1 MPNTPSHEPVAQTMD
16 AGLSELKN
24 AARNIIYIRVVICI
38 PVMHDICSISM
49 KKHPEK
55 RFWEIDFLR
64 GLAII
69 MMIVFHLLYDLT
81 YFGGYNLNLHSGFW
95 LYFARA
101 AATIFIFLVG
111 VSLTLSFSRTK
122 KIQNPV
128 QKLYLKY
135 LKRGLRI
142 FSWGLIITLMTWIF
156 LRDGFVLFGIL
167 HLIGISI
174 ILAYPFLKLRY
185 WNLLPGIAFISIGIY
200 LKNFTFGFPW
210 LVWLGFT
217 PDYFY
222 SVDYFPIFPWFGVVL
237 IGVFF
242 GNLLYPDYTRK
253 FKLYDLSNFN
263 FIGLF
268 CLIGRYS
275 LIIYLIHQPILI
287 ILLHL
292 LGIVDIDLYFH

>member
-1 MPNTPSHEPVAQTMD
+1 MKH
-16 AGLSELKN
+16 
-24 AARNIIYIRVVICI
+24 NIYQGRICI
-38 PVMHDICSISM
+38 PGMHDISSISM
-49 KKHPEK
+49 NKHPEK

-111 VSLTLSFSRTK
+111 VSLTLSFSRSE
-122 KIQNPV
+122 KIQNLRK
-128 QKLYLKY
+128 KLYLKY

-156 LRDGFVLFGIL
+156 LGDGFVLFGIL

-185 WNLLPGIAFISIGIY
+185 WNLLLGIAFIALGIH

-210 LVWLGFT
+210 LVWLGFM
-217 PDYFY
+217 PDHFY
-222 SVDYFPIFPWFGVVL
+222 TVDYFPIFPWFGVVL
-237 IGVFF
+237 IGMFF

-253 FKLYDLSNFN
+253 FNLYDLSNFN

-268 CLIGRYS
+268 CLLGRYS
-275 LIIYLIHQPILI
+275 LVIYLIHQPILI
-287 ILLHL
+287 ILLYL
-292 LGIVDIDLYFH
+292 LGIVDIDLFIH

>member
-1 MPNTPSHEPVAQTMD
+1 MN
-16 AGLSELKN
+16 
-24 AARNIIYIRVVICI
+24 
-38 PVMHDICSISM
+38 
-49 KKHPEK
+49 KHPEQ

-69 MMIVFHLLYDLT
+69 MMVIFHLLYDLT
-81 YFGGYNLNLHSGFW
+81 YFGGYNLNIHSGFW

-101 AATIFIFLVG
+101 TATIFIFLVG
-111 VSLTLSFSRTK
+111 VSLTLSFSRSG
-122 KIQNPV
+122 KIQNSR

-142 FSWGLIITLMTWIF
+142 FSWGLIITLVTWIF

-185 WNLLPGIAFISIGIY
+185 LNLLLGIAIVSLGIH
-200 LKNFTFGFPW
+200 LNNFTFSFYW
-210 LVWLGFT
+210 LVWLGFV
-217 PDYFY
+217 PDHFCT
-222 SVDYFPIFPWFGVVL
+222 VDYFPIVPWFGVIL

-253 FKLYDLSNFN
+253 FNLWDCSNFK

-268 CLIGRYS
+268 CLLGRHS
-275 LIIYLIHQPILI
+275 LAIYLVHQPILVT
-287 ILLHL
+287 LLYL
-292 LGIVDIDLYFH
+292 LRIVDIVGVMGANL

>member
-1 MPNTPSHEPVAQTMD
+1 
-16 AGLSELKN
+16 
-24 AARNIIYIRVVICI
+24 
-38 PVMHDICSISM
+38 MHDMGSISM
-49 KKHPEK
+49 NKHPEK

-69 MMIVFHLLYDLT
+69 MMAVFHLLYDLT
-81 YFGGYNLNLHSGFW
+81 YFGGYNLHLHSGFW

-101 AATIFIFLVG
+101 TATIFIFLVG
-111 VSLTLSFSRTK
+111 VSLTLSFSRSD
-122 KIQNPV
+122 KIQNLRK
-128 QKLYLKY
+128 KLYLKY

-156 LRDGFVLFGIL
+156 LREGFVLFGIL

-174 ILAYPFLKLRY
+174 VLAYPFLKLRY
-185 WNLLPGIAFISIGIY
+185 WNLLLGIAFIALGIH

-210 LVWLGFT
+210 LVWLGFV
-217 PDYFY
+217 PDHFY
-222 SVDYFPIFPWFGVVL
+222 TVDYFPIFPWFGVVL
-237 IGVFF
+237 IGIFF

-253 FKLYDLSNFN
+253 FNLYDLSNFN

-268 CLIGRYS
+268 CFLGKHS

-287 ILLHL
+287 ILLYL
-292 LGIVDIDLYFH
+292 LGIVDIDLFIH

>member
-1 MPNTPSHEPVAQTMD
+1 M
-16 AGLSELKN
+16 
-24 AARNIIYIRVVICI
+24 ICI
-38 PVMHDICSISM
+38 PVMHDIGSISIN
-49 KKHPEK
+49 KHPEK

-64 GLAII
+64 GIAII

-81 YFGGYNLNLHSGFW
+81 YFGGCNLNLHAGFW

-101 AATIFIFLVG
+101 TATIFIFLVG
-111 VSLTLSFSRTK
+111 LSLTISFSRSE
-122 KIQNPV
+122 KIQNSRK
-128 QKLYLKY
+128 KLYLKY

-156 LRDGFVLFGIL
+156 LREGFVLFGIL

-174 ILAYPFLKLRY
+174 VLAYPFLKLRY
-185 WNLLPGIAFISIGIY
+185 WNLLLGIAFISLGIY

-210 LVWLGFT
+210 LVWLGFV
-217 PDYFY
+217 PDHFY
-222 SVDYFPIFPWFGVVL
+222 TVDYFPIFPWFGVVL

-242 GNLLYPDYTRK
+242 GNLLYPDYARK

-268 CLIGRYS
+268 CLLGRRS

-287 ILLHL
+287 ILLYL